1 MSSTYITAY
10 ELEKAFV
17 VTNNAQLKR
26 YIQAA
31 VIKCNAIKVLGIM
44 VEDTELIKKIKE
56 CKL

>member
-17 VTNNAQLKR
+17 VTNDAQLKR

-31 VIKCNAIKVLGIM
+31 VSKCHAIKVLGLVI
-44 VEDTELIKKIKE
+44 EDSLVVKRIKE
-56 CKL
+56 LAK